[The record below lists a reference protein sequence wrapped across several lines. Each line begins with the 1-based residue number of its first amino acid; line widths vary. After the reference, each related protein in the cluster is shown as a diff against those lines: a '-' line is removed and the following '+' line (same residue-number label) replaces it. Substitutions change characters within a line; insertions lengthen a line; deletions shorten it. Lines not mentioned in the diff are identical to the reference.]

1 MAHTLPRLSDD
12 KIQVAFR
19 SALLLGVLCYRDNLP
34 FIRRKRVE
42 RNLMKNILTGA
53 VSAGMVIHTTSY
65 VVCMTSLLNFIK
77 YGRV

>member
-1 MAHTLPRLSDD
+1 MFHTLPRFSDD

-34 FIRRKRVE
+34 FIMRKRVE
-42 RNLMKNILTGA
+42 QNLMKNILTGA
-53 VSAGMVIHTTSY
+53 VSAGMIIHTTSY
-65 VVCMTSLLNFIK
+65 VVCITRQLNVIK